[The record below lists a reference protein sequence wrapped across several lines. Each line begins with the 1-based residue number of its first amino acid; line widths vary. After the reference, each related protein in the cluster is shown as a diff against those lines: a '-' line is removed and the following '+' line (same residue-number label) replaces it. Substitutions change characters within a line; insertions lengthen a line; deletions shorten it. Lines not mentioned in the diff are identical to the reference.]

1 MMATDP
7 RFRLLQY
14 FDMYGKYHVDDNGHV
29 HVKGDVKLQLPT
41 SDLGI
46 TFATITGDF
55 EAHNKG
61 LQSLKG
67 LPSHLGG
74 DLLLMENALVDL
86 RDAPEHVAG
95 KVVVHQHK
103 NPLTSLEGMSS
114 HVGNYVSVRWHANLP
129 LLRLLV
135 APLIYVVVSRYI
147 TLEDYQLSVE
157 CEQILNDPRWL
168 GKGKLGMLNCALEL
182 KQAGFGRNARW

>member
-1 MMATDP
+1 MLDTDP

-14 FDMYGKYHVDDNGHV
+14 FDVYGKYHVDDQGHV
-29 HVKGDVKLQLPT
+29 HVKGNVKLQLPT
-41 SDLGI
+41 SELGI

-74 DLLLMENALVDL
+74 DLLLMDNALVNL
-86 RDAPEHVAG
+86 RDAPKNVVG
-95 KVVVHQHK
+95 KVVVDQRMH
-103 NPLTSLEGMSS
+103 PLTSLEGMSS
-114 HVGNYVSVRWHANLP
+114 HVGNYANVRWHANLP

-157 CEQILNDPRWL
+157 CEKILNDPRWV
-168 GKGKLGMLNCALEL
+168 GKGKQGMLNCALEL
-182 KQAGFGRNARW
+182 KRAGFVGNAAW